1 MFCFNVGMLLISLQ
15 FVLLS
20 KFKLKG
26 ILIQLFTFTPADHDH

>member
-1 MFCFNVGMLLISLQ
+1 MFCCNGGMLLVSLH

-26 ILIQLFTFTPADHDH
+26 MLIQLFTFTPADHGH